1 MFRHEMLCDLKLE
14 TLIMDYQSVI
24 KDSDEHCDK
33 SDPSSRAFF
42 TFYAMKS
49 AYLLV
54 SRLGAENLNLHESN
68 LLSRNLGNGCVDEVE
83 MPRLSDVVKSSNSI
97 MSAFESGD
105 QVSLLRSLQEIGV
118 FELCPR
124 ADEQLV
130 RMGRLSKRVGGIA
143 RLALL
148 VELVRF
154 ASELREHD
162 ALRGFLQES
171 WEWMPSGWEL
181 YNLYI
186 AEGILLLDSEDWRG
200 AVSCLEKSTDAC
212 LTDGSTSLS
221 CGLRAPNFRLADGL
235 LKAGYGASVLKHL
248 AECQDIWRLRWMPM
262 RDWIRAIESGATPDL
277 LNSSV
282 VAGMNLPSCRM
293 FLQWMHTRTLVADY
307 AAQVPRMAKSR
318 REVMDERKRLTED
331 GRRFLSQSIK
341 ESLARESERIDQEE
355 S

>member
-1 MFRHEMLCDLKLE
+1 MFRHELLCDLQFE
-14 TLIMDYQSVI
+14 TLLMDYRDVIKESEEHCNQSV
-24 KDSDEHCDK
+24 
-33 SDPSSRAFF
+33 PSSREFF

-49 AYLLV
+49 AYLLFIRIGV
-54 SRLGAENLNLHESN
+54 EDFNLHELD
-68 LLSRNLGNGCVDEVE
+68 LLSRNLGNVYVDEVQ
-83 MPRLSDVVKSSNSI
+83 MPRFSDVVKISSSI
-97 MSAFESGD
+97 INAFESGD
-105 QVSLLRSLQEIGV
+105 QVSLLRLLQEIGV
-118 FELCPR
+118 FDLCPR
-124 ADEQLV
+124 ADDQLE
-130 RMGRLSKRVGGIA
+130 RMGIFSKRVGGIA

-171 WEWMPSGWEL
+171 WEWMPNGWEL

-235 LKAGYGASVLKHL
+235 LKAGYRASVLKHL
-248 AECQDIWRLRWMPM
+248 EECQDIWRLRWMPM
-262 RDWIRAIESGATPDL
+262 RDWIKAIESGAVPDL
-277 LNSSV
+277 LDSSV

-307 AAQVPRMAKSR
+307 AAQAPRSAKSR
-318 REVMDERKRLTED
+318 REVMDERKMLTED

>member
-1 MFRHEMLCDLKLE
+1 MFSPELLCELKLE
-14 TLIMDYQSVI
+14 TLIMSYQSVI
-24 KDSDEHCDK
+24 KESEEHCDK

-54 SRLGAENLNLHESN
+54 SLLGAENLNLHESDP
-68 LLSRNLGNGCVDEVE
+68 LSRNLGNGCVDEVQ
-83 MPRLSDVVKSSNSI
+83 MPRLSDVGKASNSI
-97 MSAFESGD
+97 ISAFESGD
-105 QVSLLRSLQEIGV
+105 RVSLLRSLQEIGV

-124 ADEQLV
+124 ADEQLE
-130 RMGRLSKRVGGIA
+130 RMGRFSKRVGGIA

-162 ALRGFLQES
+162 ALRGFLLES
-171 WEWMPSGWEL
+171 WEWRPSGWEL

-186 AEGILLLDSEDWRG
+186 AEGILSLDSEDWKG
-200 AVSCLEKSTDAC
+200 AVSCLEHSTDAC
-212 LTDGSTSLS
+212 LTNGATSLS

-262 RDWIRAIESGATPDL
+262 HDWIRAIESGATPDL

-307 AAQVPRMAKSR
+307 AAQAPRRSKSR
-318 REVMDERKRLTED
+318 REVMDERKMLTED
-331 GRRFLSQSIK
+331 GRRFLSEGIK
-341 ESLARESERIDQEE
+341 ESLARELGKSDQEE

>member
-1 MFRHEMLCDLKLE
+1 MFGPEVLCDLKLE
-14 TLIMDYQSVI
+14 TLLMDYQIVI
-24 KDSDEHCDK
+24 KDSQEHCGKPDTIA
-33 SDPSSRAFF
+33 RAFF
-42 TFYAMKS
+42 TIYAMKS
-49 AYLLV
+49 AYLIV
-54 SRLGAENLNLHESN
+54 NRLGAENLNLYESD
-68 LLSRNLGNGCVDEVE
+68 LLSRNLGNDYVNEVQ
-83 MPRLSDVVKSSNSI
+83 MPRLSDVVKNSSSI
-97 MSAFESGD
+97 IDAFESGD
-105 QVSLLRSLQEIGV
+105 QVSLLRLLQEIGV
-118 FELCPR
+118 FDLCPR
-124 ADEQLV
+124 ADEQLE
-130 RMGRLSKRVGGIA
+130 RMGRFSKRVGGIA

-186 AEGILLLDSEDWRG
+186 AEGLLLLDSEDWRG

-212 LTDGSTSLS
+212 LTDGATSLN
-221 CGLRAPNFRLADGL
+221 CGLRAPNFLLADGL

-248 AECQDIWRLRWMPM
+248 VECQDIWRRAWMPM
-262 RDWIRAIESGATPDL
+262 GDWIRAIKSGAMPDL
-277 LNSSV
+277 LNSSA

-307 AAQVPRMAKSR
+307 AAQAPRMAKSR

-331 GRRFLSQSIK
+331 GRRFLSERIK
-341 ESLARESERIDQEE
+341 ESLTRESERIDQEE

>member
-1 MFRHEMLCDLKLE
+1 MFRPELLCDLKLE
-14 TLIMDYQSVI
+14 TLVMDYQIVI
-24 KDSDEHCDK
+24 KDSEERCNQ
-33 SDPSSRAFF
+33 SVPSSREFF

-54 SRLGAENLNLHESN
+54 SLLEAEDFNLHESG
-68 LLSRNLGNGCVDEVE
+68 LLSRNLGDGYVDEVQ
-83 MPRLSDVVKSSNSI
+83 MPRLSDVVKLSSSTI
-97 MSAFESGD
+97 EAFESGD
-105 QVSLLRSLQEIGV
+105 QVSLLRLLQEIGV
-118 FELCPR
+118 FDLCPR
-124 ADEQLV
+124 ADEQLE
-130 RMGRLSKRVGGIA
+130 RMGRFSKRVGGIA

-154 ASELREHD
+154 ASELLEHD
-162 ALRGFLQES
+162 ALRGFLQEA

-235 LKAGYGASVLKHL
+235 LKAGYRASVLKHL

-262 RDWIRAIESGATPDL
+262 RDWIRAIESGETPDF

-293 FLQWMHTRTLVADY
+293 FLQWMHTQTLVADY
-307 AAQVPRMAKSR
+307 AAQAPRMAKSR
-318 REVMDERKRLTED
+318 QEVMDERKMLTED
-331 GRRFLSQSIK
+331 GRRFLSKRIK